1 MQMTKKYIVNLSDE
15 EIVKLEKMLTNG
27 GLPAKHHKF
36 AKILLTI
43 DESKGR
49 RIADFKAQLTTGVSD
64 STIARVRKN
73 YAEGGLEKVFEKK
86 FTPRPSRRKF
96 DGEKE
101 AHLIALCCSKAPKG
115 YSNWTLSLL
124 SDKVVE
130 LGIVESVG
138 KETIRETLKK
148 TKLNLGKK

>member
-1 MQMTKKYIVNLSDE
+1 
-15 EIVKLEKMLTNG
+15 
-27 GLPAKHHKF
+27 
-36 AKILLTI
+36 
-43 DESKGR
+43 
-49 RIADFKAQLTTGVSD
+49 
-64 STIARVRKN
+64 
-73 YAEGGLEKVFEKK
+73 LEKVFEKK

-101 AHLIALCCSKAPKG
+101 AHLVALCCSKAPKG
-115 YSNWTLSLL
+115 YSNWTLNLL